1 MANLGVSGPRA
12 QSTCLRLMAG
22 LVVMALPCAGCGGA
36 RGGTVLVSGQ
46 ITIDG
51 QSPPAPGIIYFIP
64 ISSAGIAP
72 RPATAQFDTSGNF
85 TAQGSPSSPGLKP
98 GQYGLT
104 GDCWKTAPSLGGP
117 PAVSY
122 VNKKYEAIDTSGLV
136 LEIKPDGDDEI
147 VVNYDLEGPAT

>member
-1 MANLGVSGPRA
+1 LL
-12 QSTCLRLMAG
+12 STVG
-22 LVVMALPCAGCGGA
+22 LVIAALTCGGCGGA
-36 RGGTVLVSGQ
+36 GDGTVLVSGQ
-46 ITIDG
+46 ITING

-64 ISSAGIAP
+64 TSTGGVAP
-72 RPATAQFDTSGNF
+72 RPATAQFDTSGEF

-104 GDCWKTAPSLGGP
+104 VDCWKTAPSMGGP

-136 LEIKPDGDDEI
+136 LEIPSDGDDEI